1 MHNRM
6 VQLVDRM
13 LDLHRKK
20 NQAKTDSE
28 KELFEH
34 QIKATDKE
42 IDQLV
47 YRLYGV
53 AETEQKIIEETKHG
67 N

>member
-1 MHNRM
+1 
-6 VQLVDRM
+6 M

-20 NQAKTDSE
+20 NHAKTDSE

-34 QIKATDKE
+34 QIKATDKR
-42 IDQLV
+42 IDELV
-47 YRLYGV
+47 FKLYGLN
-53 AETEQKIIEETKHG
+53 EEEEQIVNNYVVK

>member
-1 MHNRM
+1 
-6 VQLVDRM
+6 M

-34 QIKATDKE
+34 QIKATDREVDEVVYKLYEFKE
-42 IDQLV
+42 EEI
-47 YRLYGV
+47 
-53 AETEQKIIEETKHG
+53 KIVEEKP
-67 N
+67 